1 MVFLAAM
8 SEARI
13 LSAIDRIEK
22 ALARI
27 ETQAALTGSSGQS
40 GDLAAKHDALRNQ
53 MTASLAEL
61 DTLIEEMER

>member
-1 MVFLAAM
+1 M

-27 ETQAALTGSSGQS
+27 ETQAPLAGSPGQS

-53 MTASLAEL
+53 VSASLAEL
-61 DTLIEEMER
+61 DTLIAEMER

>member
-1 MVFLAAM
+1 M

-27 ETQAALTGSSGQS
+27 ETQAALSGGSGSS
-40 GDLAAKHDALRNQ
+40 GDLAEKHDTLRRQ
-53 MTASLAEL
+53 VTASLAEL
-61 DTLIEEMER
+61 DTLIGEMER